1 MHPMVNDLFT
11 PLLTLAGSYGQQT
24 NVNNDRL
31 RQFVAAYANN
41 NCADC
46 WTRVNLYD
54 QDTAID
60 KDFSAFS
67 MNWVISDTTL
77 RRMDLRLGYN
87 QNLNGL
93 VKDISS
99 YKE

>member
-1 MHPMVNDLFT
+1 MVNDLFT

-31 RQFVAAYANN
+31 RLFIANYANT
-41 NCADC
+41 NCTDC

-54 QDTAID
+54 LDTAID
-60 KDFSAFS
+60 KDYSAFS

-77 RRMDLRLGYN
+77 RRMDARLEYN

-93 VKDISS
+93 VKEISG